1 MTNVNVLLL
10 VVVAAVVVVVVIVVV
25 MIVVVVVV
33 VLVVIL
39 IVVLL
44 YQGVHAGDAEGP
56 GRGDDTVGD
65 PHRAQSYRFYLFDI
79 VLLVELDKQF
89 SIEQFEATVF
99 QSTIPCPPLRPARR
113 LPALRGLG
121 HIIS

>member
-65 PHRAQSYRFYLFDI
+65 PHRAQGVRTPQ
-79 VLLVELDKQF
+79 LLLEKIIETHRAQISSSNL
-89 SIEQFEATVF
+89 SIRVVRTY
-99 QSTIPCPPLRPARR
+99 PLLESRR
-113 LPALRGLG
+113 KVP
-121 HIIS
+121 